1 MRPRW
6 TGSGSPVRVA
16 QLADAAVLSGQRP
29 LRPPRSPRTTSPY
42 PFVPMSRPLRILLAC
57 SCFAASAALAQP
69 PTTPVPT
76 APAATAA
83 LPSIATRTA
92 GMVRRDG
99 LFPLYWDERTGKIYL
114 EIPAM
119 DQEFIYFTS
128 LPWGVGSNDIGLDR
142 NQLGAERLVAF
153 SRSGPRVLLI
163 EKNTRFRGVLADAN
177 EARGVEE
184 SFARSAIF
192 GFTVEAQDGLRVL
205 VDATEFVVRD
215 AHDAIGA
222 LRRTQQGTFTLD
234 RTRSAVYMPH
244 TKAFPRNTE
253 IEVTLTLAG
262 TNPGRYVRDVTPNP
276 EAITIRERHS
286 LVALPEPGFHMRE
299 ADPRSAFFGIS
310 YQDYAQPLNGQFV
323 QRFASRHRL
332 EKKNPGAAR
341 SEPVKPIIYYV
352 DNTAPEPI
360 RSALVEGTRWW
371 NQAFEAAGY
380 INAFRVEVLPD
391 SIDPLDVRY
400 NVIEYAHRATR
411 GWSYGG
417 AVTDPRTGEMMKGH
431 VILGSLRARQDFLIG
446 EGLDQPYA
454 TGTEKAERVQAMV
467 LARIRQLAAHE
478 VGHTLGM
485 AHNYISSAQGRT
497 SVMDY
502 PHPMISLKTNGDVD
516 ITNAYETGIGEW
528 DKVAVTWGYGE
539 FPGDEKK
546 QLDSVL
552 VAARAKGL
560 TFLTD
565 QDARPVSSASPNTHL
580 WDNGVDAV
588 TELKRMMTVRER
600 ALTKF
605 GETAIKRGAPMA
617 TLEDVLVPV
626 YLHHRYQIEAA
637 IKVVGGVT
645 YAYTMR
651 GDGVAGPVSVP
662 AARQNTA
669 IDAIADVLSPANLAL
684 PRSLIAQL
692 PPRPFLFEPTRELFD
707 RWTGITF
714 DPLAP
719 GATIAAVTFDLLL
732 NEERAARMVSQHA
745 MDPAL
750 PGFSDLLK
758 RMELHIFASA
768 PLSAY
773 DFTLAALVQRSYV
786 DHVLTLAESAE
797 MPLVRAEARAALV
810 NMLGTTLRP
819 GVTGRGSAYTGQLAA
834 DIRAWMAGNYKPAEK
849 KVKITVPPGS
859 PIGEW

>member
-1 MRPRW
+1 MLRTSRSFAFATVVTTLVATLAGAPTRYLQAQQPAA
-6 TGSGSPVRVA
+6 PVA
-16 QLADAAVLSGQRP
+16 
-29 LRPPRSPRTTSPY
+29 
-42 PFVPMSRPLRILLAC
+42 
-57 SCFAASAALAQP
+57 AASTTASMAPGL
-69 PTTPVPT
+69 PT
-76 APAATAA
+76 
-83 LPSIATRTA
+83 IASRTA
-92 GMVRRDG
+92 GLTKRDG
-99 LFPLYWDERTGKIYL
+99 FFPLYWDERTGKLYL

-142 NQLGAERLVAF
+142 NQLGSERLVAF
-153 SRSGPRVLLI
+153 TRSGPRVLLI
-163 EKNTRFRGVLADAN
+163 EKNTRFRGVSSDAN

-192 GFTVEAQDGLRVL
+192 GFTVEAQEGGRVL

-215 AHDAIGA
+215 AHDAVGN
-222 LRRTQQGTFTLD
+222 LRRSQQGTFALD
-234 RTRSAVYMPH
+234 RNRSAVHLPH

-262 TNPGRYVRDVTPNP
+262 SNPGRYVRDVTPNP

-286 LVALPEPGFHMRE
+286 LVALPEPGFRMRA

-310 YQDYAQPLNGQFV
+310 YQDYAQPLSGQFV

-341 SEPVKPIIYYV
+341 SEAVKPIVYYV

-431 VILGSLRARQDFLIG
+431 VILGSLRARQDYLIG
-446 EGLDQPYA
+446 EGLEAPYA
-454 TGTEKAERVQAMV
+454 NGTEQADRVQQMV

-485 AHNYISSAQGRT
+485 AHNYISSAQNRT

-502 PHPMISLKTNGDVD
+502 PHPMITLKLNGDVD
-516 ITNAYETGIGEW
+516 ITTAYETGIGEW

-539 FPGDEKK
+539 FATNERQ

-552 VAARAKGL
+552 LAARARGL

-565 QDARPVSSASPNTHL
+565 QDARPVSSAHPNTHL
-580 WDNGVDAV
+580 WDNGADAV
-588 TELKRMMTVRER
+588 TELKRMMTLRSR
-600 ALTKF
+600 ALATF
-605 GETAIKRGAPMA
+605 GETVIKRGAPMA
-617 TLEDVLVPV
+617 TMEDVLVPV
-626 YLHHRYQIEAA
+626 YLHHRYQLEAA
-637 IKVVGGVT
+637 IKVVGGVN

-651 GDGVAGPVSVP
+651 GDGVAGPVAVP
-662 AARQNTA
+662 AAQQLTA

-684 PRSLIAQL
+684 PRTLLSQL
-692 PPRPFLFEPTRELFD
+692 PPRPFLIDPTRELFD

-732 NEERAARMVSQHA
+732 DQERAARLVAQHA
-745 MDPAL
+745 IDPAL
-750 PGFSDLLK
+750 PGLTTLLK
-758 RMELHIFASA
+758 RLEGRIFAA
-768 PLSAY
+768 ALRTEY
-773 DFTLAALVQRSYV
+773 DATLNALVQRAYV
-786 DHVLTLAESAE
+786 DHLLQLAESAE
-797 MPLVRAEARAALV
+797 MPLVRAESRAALV
-810 NMLGTTLRP
+810 GLLNRALRTAP
-819 GVTGRGSAYTGQLAA
+819 RGASDAGRDQLAA
-834 DIRAWMAGNYKPAEK
+834 DIRGWIAGTYKPAER
-849 KVKITVPPGS
+849 KVKLTVPPGS
-859 PIGEW
+859 PIGDM

>member
-1 MRPRW
+1 MTRH
-6 TGSGSPVRVA
+6 
-16 QLADAAVLSGQRP
+16 
-29 LRPPRSPRTTSPY
+29 LRA
-42 PFVPMSRPLRILLAC
+42 LLA
-57 SCFAASAALAQP
+57 SSLVGLSALGAQ
-69 PTTPVPT
+69 
-76 APAATAA
+76 PAATPTPAA
-83 LPSIATRTA
+83 APGLPSIATRTA
-92 GMVRRDG
+92 GLTKRDG
-99 LFPLYWDERTGKIYL
+99 LFPLYWDERTGKLYL

-142 NQLGAERLVAF
+142 NQLGRERLVTF
-153 SRSGPRVLLI
+153 TRSGPRVLLI
-163 EKNTRFRGVLADAN
+163 EKNTNFRGVTTDAN

-192 GFTVEAQDGLRVL
+192 GFTVEAQDGQRVL

-215 AHDAIGA
+215 AHDAVGN
-222 LRRTQQGTFTLD
+222 LRRSQQGTFALD
-234 RTRSAVYMPH
+234 RSRSAVYMPH

-262 TNPGRYVRDVTPNP
+262 SNPGRYVRDVTPNP
-276 EAITIRERHS
+276 EALTIRERHS
-286 LVALPEPGFHMRE
+286 LVALPEPGFKMRP

-310 YQDYAQPLNGQFV
+310 YQDYSQPLGGDFV

-341 SEPVKPIIYYV
+341 SEAVKPIVYYV

-360 RSALVEGTRWW
+360 RTALVEGTRWW

-446 EGLDQPYA
+446 EGLDGPYT
-454 TGTEKAERVQAMV
+454 TGTEKAARVEAMV

-485 AHNYISSAQGRT
+485 AHNYISSAQKNT

-502 PHPMISLKTNGDVD
+502 PHPMITLKPNGDVD

-552 VAARAKGL
+552 VAARTRGL

-565 QDARPVSSASPNTHL
+565 QDARPVSSAHPNTHL
-580 WDNGVDAV
+580 WDNGADAV

-600 ALTKF
+600 ALAKF
-605 GETAIKRGAPMA
+605 GETVIKRGAPLA
-617 TLEDVLVPV
+617 TMEDVLVPV
-626 YLHHRYQIEAA
+626 YLHHRYQLEAA

-645 YAYTMR
+645 YAYNLR

-662 AARQNTA
+662 AAQQNIA

-684 PRSLIAQL
+684 PRALIGKL
-692 PPRPFLFEPTRELFD
+692 PPRPFLIESTRELFD

-719 GATIAAVTFDLLL
+719 GATIANVTFDLLL
-732 NEERAARMVSQHA
+732 DQERSARLVAQHA
-745 MDPAL
+745 IDPTL

-758 RMELHIFASA
+758 RMESKLFGA
-768 PLSAY
+768 PAANAY
-773 DFTLAALVQRSYV
+773 DATLSALVQRSYV
-786 DHVLTLAESAE
+786 DHLLTLAESAD
-797 MPLVRAEARAALV
+797 MPLVRAEARFALV
-810 NMLGTTLRP
+810 NMLGTSLRP
-819 GVTGRGSAYTGQLAA
+819 GVTGRGNASTEQLAA
-834 DIRAWMAGNYKPAEK
+834 DIRSWMAGTYKPAEK

-859 PIGEW
+859 PIGSDDDR

>member
-1 MRPRW
+1 MPRHLRALIV
-6 TGSGSPVRVA
+6 TSLLGVS
-16 QLADAAVLSGQRP
+16 QL
-29 LRPPRSPRTTSPY
+29 
-42 PFVPMSRPLRILLAC
+42 
-57 SCFAASAALAQP
+57 LAQP
-69 PTTPVPT
+69 AVTPT
-76 APAATAA
+76 APAAGAPG
-83 LPSIATRTA
+83 LPSIAAKTA
-92 GMVRRDG
+92 GFVKKDG
-99 LFPLYWDERTGKIYL
+99 LFPLYWDERSGKLYL
-114 EIPAM
+114 EIPQM

-142 NQLGAERLVAF
+142 NQLGRERLVTF
-153 SRSGPRVLLI
+153 TRSGPRVLLI
-163 EKNTRFRGVLADAN
+163 EKNTNFRGVTADAN

-184 SFARSAIF
+184 SFARSALF
-192 GFTVEAQDGLRVL
+192 GFTVEAADGARVL
-205 VDATEFVVRD
+205 VDATDFAVRD
-215 AHDAIGA
+215 AHDAVGA
-222 LRRTQQGTFTLD
+222 LRRSQQGTFALD
-234 RTRSAVYMPH
+234 RARSAVYMPQ

-286 LVALPEPGFHMRE
+286 LVALPEPGFKMRE

-310 YQDYAQPLNGQFV
+310 YQDYAQPLGGQFV

-341 SEPVKPIIYYV
+341 SEPVKPIVYYV

-446 EGLDQPYA
+446 EGLDAPYA
-454 TGTEKAERVQAMV
+454 TGTEKADRVQQMV

-502 PHPMISLKTNGDVD
+502 PHPMITLTPNGDVD

-539 FPGDEKK
+539 FPGYAKK
-546 QLDSVL
+546 SLDSVL
-552 VAARAKGL
+552 VSARARGL

-580 WDNGVDAV
+580 WDNGADAV
-588 TELKRMMTVRER
+588 DELHRVMGVRGR
-600 ALTKF
+600 ALEKF
-605 GETAIKRGAPMA
+605 GEQVIKRGAPMA
-617 TLEDVLVPV
+617 TMEDVLVPV
-626 YLHHRYQIEAA
+626 YLHHRYQLEAA
-637 IKVVGGVT
+637 VKVVGGVT

-651 GDGVAGPVSVP
+651 GDGVSGPVSVP
-662 AARQNTA
+662 AARQEHA
-669 IDAIADVLSPANLAL
+669 IEIIADVLSPAHLAL
-684 PRSLIAQL
+684 PRSLLALL
-692 PPRPFLFEPTRELFD
+692 PPRPFLIDPSRELFD

-714 DPLAP
+714 DPLSP
-719 GATIAAVTFDLLL
+719 GATIANVTFDLLL
-732 NEERAARMVSQHA
+732 DSERAARLVAQHA
-745 MDPAL
+745 IDPSL
-750 PGFSDLLK
+750 PDLSAVLK
-758 RMELHIFASA
+758 RLEARIFVARPGS
-768 PLSAY
+768 SAY
-773 DFTLAALVQRSYV
+773 DTALVALVQRSYV
-786 DHVLTLAESAE
+786 DHVLQLAESAE
-797 MPLVRAEARAALV
+797 MPLVRAQARYTLIGLLSTALKA
-810 NMLGTTLRP
+810 P
-819 GVTGRGSAYTGQLAA
+819 ATGRGTAHAEQLAA
-834 DIRAWMAGNYKPAEK
+834 DIRAWIAGTYKPTEK

-859 PIGEW
+859 PIGDW

>member
-1 MRPRW
+1 M
-6 TGSGSPVRVA
+6 
-16 QLADAAVLSGQRP
+16 
-29 LRPPRSPRTTSPY
+29 LRH
-42 PFVPMSRPLRILLAC
+42 LRLIATAPLLALTPL
-57 SCFAASAALAQP
+57 AAQQPVASAP
-69 PTTPVPT
+69 PGAA
-76 APAATAA
+76 APQS
-83 LPSIATRTA
+83 LPSIAAKTS
-92 GMVRRDG
+92 GMVKKDG

-114 EIPAM
+114 EIPQM
-119 DQEFIYFTS
+119 EQDFIYYTS

-142 NQLGAERLVAF
+142 NQLGSERLVAF

-163 EKNTRFRGVLADAN
+163 EKNTRFRGVTPDAN

-184 SFARSAIF
+184 SFARSALF
-192 GFTVEAQDGLRVL
+192 GFTVEAQDGSRVL
-205 VDATEFVVRD
+205 VDATEFALRD
-215 AHDAIGA
+215 AHDAVGA
-222 LRRTQQGTFTLD
+222 LRRSQQGTFAID

-262 TNPGRYVRDVTPNP
+262 SNPGRYVRDVTPNP

-286 LVALPEPGFHMRE
+286 LVALPEPGYKMRE

-310 YQDYAQPLNGQFV
+310 YQDYAQPLNGQLM
-323 QRFASRHRL
+323 QRFASRHRI
-332 EKKNPGAAR
+332 EKRNPGAAK
-341 SEPVKPIIYYV
+341 SEPVKPITYYI

-371 NQAFEAAGY
+371 NQAFEAAGF
-380 INAFRVEVLPD
+380 INGFRVEVLPD

-400 NVIEYAHRATR
+400 NVVEYAHRATR

-417 AVTDPRTGEMMKGH
+417 AITDPRTGEMMKGH

-454 TGTEKAERVQAMV
+454 TGSEQGERVQAMV

-502 PHPMISLKTNGDVD
+502 PHPMVTLKPNGDID

-539 FPGDEKK
+539 FTGNEKQ

-552 VAARAKGL
+552 VAARARGL

-580 WDNGVDAV
+580 WDNGTDAV
-588 TELKRMMTVRER
+588 VELKRMMTVREK
-600 ALTKF
+600 ALAKF
-605 GETAIKRGAPMA
+605 GESAIKRGAPMA

-626 YLHHRYQIEAA
+626 YLHHRYQLEAA
-637 IKVVGGVT
+637 IKVVGGVN
-645 YAYTMR
+645 YAYTLR
-651 GDGVAGPVSVP
+651 GDGVAGPVPVS
-662 AARQNTA
+662 AAKQNIA

-692 PPRPFLFEPTRELFD
+692 PPRPFLIQSTRELFD

-719 GATIAAVTFDLLL
+719 GATIASVTFDLLL
-732 NEERAARMVSQHA
+732 DQERAARMVAQNA
-745 MDPAL
+745 IDPSL
-750 PGFSDLLK
+750 PGFADLLK
-758 RMELHIFASA
+758 KLASRLFASGTGT
-768 PLSAY
+768 AY
-773 DFTLAALVQRSYV
+773 DETLKALVQRAYV

-797 MPLVRAEARAALV
+797 MPLVRAEARHALV
-810 NMLGTTLRP
+810 TLLGTSLRP
-819 GVTGRGSAYTGQLAA
+819 GVSGRSNAAHEQLAA
-834 DIRAWMAGNYKPAEK
+834 DIRSWIAGTYKPAEK

-859 PIGEW
+859 PIGDDQ

>member
-1 MRPRW
+1 
-6 TGSGSPVRVA
+6 
-16 QLADAAVLSGQRP
+16 
-29 LRPPRSPRTTSPY
+29 
-42 PFVPMSRPLRILLAC
+42 MSRPLRILLAC
-57 SCFAASAALAQP
+57 SCFAAPAALAQP
-69 PTTPVPT
+69 ATTPVPT
-76 APAATAA
+76 APAAIAA
-83 LPSIATRTA
+83 LPGIAAKTA

-163 EKNTRFRGVLADAN
+163 EKNTRFRGVSADAN

-192 GFTVEAQDGLRVL
+192 GFTVEAQDGPRVL

-539 FPGDEKK
+539 FAGDEKK

-588 TELKRMMTVRER
+588 TELKRMLTVRER

-626 YLHHRYQIEAA
+626 YLHHRYQLEAA

-662 AARQNTA
+662 AARQNIA
-669 IDAIADVLSPANLAL
+669 IDAIAEVLSPANLAL

-692 PPRPFLFEPTRELFD
+692 PPRPFLIAPTRELFD

-732 NEERAARMVSQHA
+732 DAERAARMVAQHA

>member
-1 MRPRW
+1 MPRHLRALLV
-6 TGSGSPVRVA
+6 TSLLGGTPLLTQPVA
-16 QLADAAVLSGQRP
+16 QPAA
-29 LRPPRSPRTTSPY
+29 
-42 PFVPMSRPLRILLAC
+42 
-57 SCFAASAALAQP
+57 
-69 PTTPVPT
+69 
-76 APAATAA
+76 APAGAPGLPGIAA
-83 LPSIATRTA
+83 KTA
-92 GMVRRDG
+92 GLVKKNG
-99 LFPLYWDERTGKIYL
+99 LFPIYWDERTGKVYL
-114 EIPAM
+114 EIPQM

-142 NQLGAERLVAF
+142 NQLGRERLVMF
-153 SRSGPRVLLI
+153 TRSGPRVLLI
-163 EKNTRFRGVLADAN
+163 EKNTNFRGVTSDAI

-184 SFARSAIF
+184 SFARSALF
-192 GFTVEAQDGLRVL
+192 GFTVEAQDGTRVL
-205 VDATEFVVRD
+205 VDATDFVVRD

-222 LRRTQQGTFTLD
+222 LRRTQQGTFALD

-262 TNPGRYVRDVTPNP
+262 VNPGRYVRDVTPNP

-286 LVALPEPGFHMRE
+286 LVALPEPGFHMRA

-341 SEPVKPIIYYV
+341 SEAITPIVYYV

-371 NQAFEAAGY
+371 NQAFEAAGF

-454 TGTEKAERVQAMV
+454 SGTEKAERVQQMV

-502 PHPMISLKTNGDVD
+502 PHPLISLKPNGDVD
-516 ITNAYETGIGEW
+516 ITAAYKTGIGDW

-539 FPGDEKK
+539 FPGDEKT

-552 VAARAKGL
+552 VAARARGL

-580 WDNGVDAV
+580 WDNGADAV
-588 TELKRMMTVRER
+588 TELRRMMTVRER
-600 ALTKF
+600 ALAKF
-605 GETAIKRGAPMA
+605 GEAAIKRGAPMA

-626 YLHHRYQIEAA
+626 YLHHRYQLEAA
-637 IKVVGGVT
+637 IKVVGGVNYT
-645 YAYTMR
+645 YSMR

-662 AARQNTA
+662 AAKQNLA
-669 IDAIADVLSPANLAL
+669 IDAIADVLLPSNLAL
-684 PRSLIAQL
+684 PRSLLAQL
-692 PPRPFLFEPTRELFD
+692 PPRPFLIESTRELFD

-719 GATIAAVTFDLLL
+719 GATIANVTFDLLL
-732 NEERAARMVSQHA
+732 DEQRAARLVAQHA
-745 MDPAL
+745 IDPSL
-750 PGFSDLLK
+750 PGFADLLK
-758 RMELHIFASA
+758 RMESRIFLPIPASA
-768 PLSAY
+768 SYDATLS
-773 DFTLAALVQRSYV
+773 ALVQRSYV

-810 NMLGTTLRP
+810 NMLGTSLRS
-819 GVTGRGSAYTGQLAA
+819 GATGRGSAYTAQLSA
-834 DIRAWMAGNYKPAEK
+834 DIKAWMAGTYKPAEK

-859 PIGEW
+859 PIGDW

>member
-1 MRPRW
+1 MTRSLLRALVATTLVGLSSLHAQP
-6 TGSGSPVRVA
+6 TPVAPPSPSGSP
-16 QLADAAVLSGQRP
+16 G
-29 LRPPRSPRTTSPY
+29 
-42 PFVPMSRPLRILLAC
+42 
-57 SCFAASAALAQP
+57 
-69 PTTPVPT
+69 
-76 APAATAA
+76 

-92 GMVRRDG
+92 GLTKRDG
-99 LFPLYWDERTGKIYL
+99 LFPLYWDERTGKLYL

-142 NQLGAERLVAF
+142 HQLGRERLVTF

-163 EKNTRFRGVLADAN
+163 EKNTNFRGVTSDAN

-184 SFARSAIF
+184 SFARSALF
-192 GFTVEAQDGLRVL
+192 GFTVEAQDGARVL
-205 VDATEFVVRD
+205 VDATEFAVRD
-215 AHDAIGA
+215 AHDAAGA
-222 LRRTQQGTFTLD
+222 LRRSQQGTYTLD
-234 RTRSAVYMPH
+234 RGRSAIYMPR

-262 TNPGRYVRDVTPNP
+262 SNPGRYVRDVTPNP

-286 LVALPEPGFHMRE
+286 LVALPEPGFRMRA

-310 YQDYAQPLNGQFV
+310 YQDYSQPLGGDFV
-323 QRFASRHRL
+323 QRFAARHRL

-341 SEPVKPIIYYV
+341 SEPVKPIVYYV

-360 RSALVEGTRWW
+360 RSALVEGARWW

-380 INAFRVEVLPD
+380 INGFRVEVLPD

-431 VILGSLRARQDFLIG
+431 VILGSLRARQDFLLG
-446 EGLDQPYA
+446 EGLDAPYT
-454 TGTEKAERVQAMV
+454 TGTEKAARVEAMV
-467 LARIRQLAAHE
+467 LARIRQLSAHE

-485 AHNYISSAQGRT
+485 AHNYIASAEKNS

-502 PHPMISLKTNGDVD
+502 PHPMISLKSNGDVD
-516 ITNAYETGIGEW
+516 ITGAYDVNIGAW

-552 VAARAKGL
+552 VAARARGL

-565 QDARPVSSASPNTHL
+565 QDARPVSSAHPNTHL
-580 WDNGVDAV
+580 WDNGADAV
-588 TELKRMMTVRER
+588 TELNRMMTVRAR
-600 ALTKF
+600 ALAKF
-605 GETAIKRGAPMA
+605 GETVLKRGAPLA
-617 TLEDVLVPV
+617 TMEDILVPV
-626 YLHHRYQIEAA
+626 YLHHRYQLEAA

-645 YAYTMR
+645 YNYNLR
-651 GDGVAGPVSVP
+651 GDGLSGPVAVP
-662 AARQNTA
+662 AARQLVA
-669 IDAIADVLSPANLAL
+669 IDAIADVLSPSNLTL
-684 PRSLIAQL
+684 PRTLLAQL
-692 PPRPFLFEPTRELFD
+692 PPRPFLIEPTRELFD

-719 GATIAAVTFDLLL
+719 GATIANVTFSLLL
-732 NEERAARMVSQHA
+732 DPERAARMVAQRA
-745 MDPAL
+745 IDPAL
-750 PGFSDLLK
+750 PGLSDLLK
-758 RMELHIFASA
+758 RLETKVFAGASA
-768 PLSAY
+768 NAY
-773 DFTLAALVQRSYV
+773 DAALQQLVQRSYV
-786 DHVLTLAESAE
+786 DQVMQLAESAE
-797 MPLVRAEARAALV
+797 MPLVRAEARYALV
-810 NMLGTTLRP
+810 SLLSGALRP
-819 GVTGRGSAYTGQLAA
+819 GASGRGSANTEQLAA
-834 DIRAWMAGNYKPAEK
+834 DIRGWIAGTYKPAERR
-849 KVKITVPPGS
+849 VKLMVPPGS
-859 PIGEW
+859 PIGDR

>member
-1 MRPRW
+1 MLRYLRLLVATPLLALATLAAQQP
-6 TGSGSPVRVA
+6 TGS
-16 QLADAAVLSGQRP
+16 
-29 LRPPRSPRTTSPY
+29 TSP
-42 PFVPMSRPLRILLAC
+42 
-57 SCFAASAALAQP
+57 AASPATGLPGIAAK
-69 PTTPVPT
+69 
-76 APAATAA
+76 
-83 LPSIATRTA
+83 TA
-92 GMVRRDG
+92 GMVKKDG
-99 LFPLYWDERTGKIYL
+99 LFPLYWDERTGRIYL
-114 EIPAM
+114 EIPQM
-119 DQEFIYFTS
+119 EQDFIYYTS

-142 NQLGAERLVAF
+142 NQLGSERLVAF

-163 EKNTRFRGVLADAN
+163 EKNTRFRGVTADAN

-184 SFARSAIF
+184 SFARSALF
-192 GFTVEAQDGLRVL
+192 GFTVEAQDGQRVL
-205 VDATEFVVRD
+205 VDATEFALRD
-215 AHDAIGA
+215 AHDAVGA
-222 LRRTQQGTFTLD
+222 LRRSQQGTFAID
-234 RTRSAVYMPH
+234 RTRSAVYLPH

-262 TNPGRYVRDVTPNP
+262 SNPGRYVRDVTPNP

-286 LVALPEPGFHMRE
+286 LVALPEPGFRMRA

-310 YQDYAQPLNGQFV
+310 YQDYAQPLNGQLV
-323 QRFASRHRL
+323 QRFASRHRI
-332 EKKNPGAAR
+332 EKKNPGAAK
-341 SEPVKPIIYYV
+341 SEPVKPITYYI

-380 INAFRVEVLPD
+380 INGFRVEVLPD

-400 NVIEYAHRATR
+400 NVVEYAHRATR

-417 AVTDPRTGEMMKGH
+417 AITDPRTGEMMKGH

-446 EGLDQPYA
+446 EGLDQPYT
-454 TGTEKAERVQAMV
+454 TGNEKAERVQAMV

-502 PHPMISLKTNGDVD
+502 PHPMITLKPNGDVD

-539 FPGDEKK
+539 FTGNERQ

-552 VAARAKGL
+552 VAARARGL

-580 WDNGVDAV
+580 WDNGTDAV
-588 TELKRMMTVRER
+588 TELKRMMTVREK
-600 ALTKF
+600 ALVKF
-605 GETAIKRGAPMA
+605 GESVIRRGAPMA

-626 YLHHRYQIEAA
+626 YLHHRYQLEAA
-637 IKVVGGVT
+637 IKVVGGVN

-651 GDGVAGPVSVP
+651 GDGLAGPVAV
-662 AARQNTA
+662 AAGKQNIA
-669 IDAIADVLSPANLAL
+669 IDAIADVLSPASLAI
-684 PRSLIAQL
+684 PRALIAQL
-692 PPRPFLFEPTRELFD
+692 PPRPFLIESTRELFD

-719 GATIAAVTFDLLL
+719 GATIATVTFDLLL
-732 NEERAARMVSQHA
+732 DQERAARMVAQHA
-745 MDPAL
+745 IDPSL
-750 PGFSDLLK
+750 PGFADLLTK
-758 RMELHIFASA
+758 LETRIFASPA
-768 PLSAY
+768 GTAY
-773 DFTLAALVQRSYV
+773 DETLRALVQRAYV
-786 DHVLTLAESAE
+786 DHVLTLAESAG
-797 MPLVRAEARAALV
+797 MPLVRAEARHALV
-810 NMLGTTLRP
+810 SLLGTSLRATA
-819 GVTGRGSAYTGQLAA
+819 GGRANAAHEQLAA
-834 DIRAWMAGNYKPAEK
+834 DIRSWMAGTYKPAEK

-859 PIGEW
+859 PIGDDQ

>member
-1 MRPRW
+1 MPRLLRALL
-6 TGSGSPVRVA
+6 TAS
-16 QLADAAVLSGQRP
+16 LA
-29 LRPPRSPRTTSPY
+29 T
-42 PFVPMSRPLRILLAC
+42 
-57 SCFAASAALAQP
+57 
-69 PTTPVPT
+69 
-76 APAATAA
+76 ATAA
-83 LPSIATRTA
+83 FGQPASTPAPTPAAAPGLPAIAAKTA
-92 GMVRRDG
+92 GMSKRDG
-99 LFPLYWDERTGKIYL
+99 LFPIYWDERTGKLYL
-114 EIPAM
+114 EIPAI

-142 NQLGAERLVAF
+142 NQLGAERLVTF

-163 EKNTRFRGVLADAN
+163 EKNTSFRGVSADAN

-192 GFTVEAQDGLRVL
+192 GFTVEAQDGARVL
-205 VDATEFVVRD
+205 VDATDFVLRD

-253 IEVTLTLAG
+253 IEVTLTLAS
-262 TNPGRYVRDVTPNP
+262 TNPGRFVRDVTPNA
-276 EAITIRERHS
+276 EAVTIRERHS
-286 LVALPEPGFHMRE
+286 LVALPEPGFHMR
-299 ADPRSAFFGIS
+299 ASDPRSAFFGIS

-323 QRFASRHRL
+323 QRFAARHRL

-360 RSALVEGTRWW
+360 RGALVEGARWW

-454 TGTEKAERVQAMV
+454 AGNESAERVQQMV
-467 LARIRQLAAHE
+467 LARIRQLSAHE

-485 AHNYISSAQGRT
+485 AHNYISSAQNRT

-502 PHPMISLKTNGDVD
+502 PHPMISLKPNGDID
-516 ITNAYETGIGEW
+516 ITSAYETGIGEW
-528 DKVAVTWGYGE
+528 DKVSVTWGYGE
-539 FPGDEKK
+539 FPGDERK

-552 VAARAKGL
+552 VAARARGL

-580 WDNGVDAV
+580 WDNGADAV
-588 TELKRMMTVRER
+588 VELKRMMMVRER
-600 ALTKF
+600 ALSRF
-605 GETAIKRGAPMA
+605 GEAAIKRGAPMA

-626 YLHHRYQIEAA
+626 YLHHRYQLEAA
-637 IKVVGGVT
+637 IKIVGGVT
-645 YAYTMR
+645 YAYNMR
-651 GDGVAGPVSVP
+651 GDGVAGPVAVP
-662 AARQNTA
+662 AARQNGA

-692 PPRPFLFEPTRELFD
+692 PPRPFLIQSTRELFD

-719 GATIAAVTFDLLL
+719 GATIANVTFDLLL
-732 NEERAARMVSQHA
+732 DEERAARMVAQHA
-745 MDPAL
+745 VDPVL
-750 PGFSDLLK
+750 PGFADLLK
-758 RMELHIFASA
+758 KIESRIFSTTSASA
-768 PLSAY
+768 FDQTLSA
-773 DFTLAALVQRSYV
+773 LVHRAYV
-786 DHVLTLAESAE
+786 DHLLTLAESAD
-797 MPLVRAEARAALV
+797 MPLVRAEARYALV
-810 NMLGTTLRP
+810 SMLGTSLRP
-819 GVTGRGSAYTGQLAA
+819 GVSGRGNASTEQLAA
-834 DIRAWMAGNYKPAEK
+834 DIRGWMAGTYKPAEK
-849 KVKITVPPGS
+849 KMKLTVPPGS
-859 PIGEW
+859 PIGDQ

>member
-1 MRPRW
+1 MP
-6 TGSGSPVRVA
+6 
-16 QLADAAVLSGQRP
+16 RP
-29 LRPPRSPRTTSPY
+29 LRT
-42 PFVPMSRPLRILLAC
+42 LLAG
-57 SCFAASAALAQP
+57 SFFAAATALAQT
-69 PTTPVPT
+69 TTPPAT
-76 APAATAA
+76 PAPAAAPG
-83 LPSIATRTA
+83 LPSIAAKTA
-92 GMVRRDG
+92 GLVRRDG
-99 LFPLYWDERTGKIYL
+99 LFPVYWDERTGKLYL

-163 EKNTRFRGVLADAN
+163 EKNTRFRGVSTDTN

-192 GFTVEAQDGLRVL
+192 GFTVEAQDGPRVL

-234 RTRSAVYMPH
+234 RTRSAVFMPH

-262 TNPGRYVRDVTPNP
+262 TNPGRYVRDVTPNA
-276 EAITIRERHS
+276 EAVTIRERHS

-332 EKKNPGAAR
+332 EKRNPGAAR

-446 EGLDQPYA
+446 EGLDQPYI
-454 TGTEKAERVQAMV
+454 TGAEKAERVQAMV
-467 LARIRQLAAHE
+467 LSRIRQLAAHE

-502 PHPMISLKTNGDVD
+502 PHPMISLKPNGDVD
-516 ITNAYETGIGEW
+516 ITTAYETGIGEW
-528 DKVAVTWGYGE
+528 DKVAVSWGYGE

-588 TELKRMMTVRER
+588 AELKRMMTVRER

-626 YLHHRYQIEAA
+626 YLHHRYQLEAA

-662 AARQNTA
+662 AARQLIA

-684 PRSLIAQL
+684 PRSLVAQL
-692 PPRPFLFEPTRELFD
+692 PPRPFLIASTRELFD

-732 NEERAARMVSQHA
+732 DEERAARMVAQHA
-745 MDPAL
+745 MDPTL
-750 PGFSDLLK
+750 PGFADLLK
-758 RMELHIFASA
+758 RTESHIFAAA
-768 PLSAY
+768 PQSAY
-773 DFTLAALVQRSYV
+773 DYTLAALVQRSYV
-786 DHVLTLAESAE
+786 DHVLTLAESAG
-797 MPLVRAEARAALV
+797 MPLVRAEARSALV
-810 NMLGTTLRP
+810 NMLGTSLRP
-819 GVTGRGSAYTGQLAA
+819 GVTGRGSAYAEQLAA

-849 KVKITVPPGS
+849 RVKITVPPGS

>member
-1 MRPRW
+1 MPRLLRALL
-6 TGSGSPVRVA
+6 TAS
-16 QLADAAVLSGQRP
+16 LA
-29 LRPPRSPRTTSPY
+29 T
-42 PFVPMSRPLRILLAC
+42 
-57 SCFAASAALAQP
+57 
-69 PTTPVPT
+69 
-76 APAATAA
+76 ATAA
-83 LPSIATRTA
+83 FGQPASTPAPTPAAAPGLPSIAAKTA
-92 GMVRRDG
+92 GMSKRDG
-99 LFPLYWDERTGKIYL
+99 LFPIYWDERTGKLYL
-114 EIPAM
+114 EIPAI

-142 NQLGAERLVAF
+142 NQLGAERLVTF

-163 EKNTRFRGVLADAN
+163 EKNTNFRGVSADAN

-192 GFTVEAQDGLRVL
+192 GFTVEAQDGARVL
-205 VDATEFVVRD
+205 VDATDFVLRD

-253 IEVTLTLAG
+253 IEVTLTLAS
-262 TNPGRYVRDVTPNP
+262 TNPGRFVRDVTPNA
-276 EAITIRERHS
+276 EAVTIRERHS
-286 LVALPEPGFHMRE
+286 LVALPEPGFRMR
-299 ADPRSAFFGIS
+299 ASDPRSAFFGIS

-323 QRFASRHRL
+323 QRFAARHRL

-360 RSALVEGTRWW
+360 RGALVEGARWW

-446 EGLDQPYA
+446 EGLDQPYTA
-454 TGTEKAERVQAMV
+454 GNESAERVQQMV
-467 LARIRQLAAHE
+467 LSRIRQLSAHE

-485 AHNYISSAQGRT
+485 AHNYISSAQNRT

-502 PHPMISLKTNGDVD
+502 PHPMISLKPNGDID
-516 ITNAYETGIGEW
+516 ITSAYETGIGEW
-528 DKVAVTWGYGE
+528 DKVSVTWGYGE
-539 FPGDEKK
+539 FPGDERK

-552 VAARAKGL
+552 VAARARGL

-580 WDNGVDAV
+580 WDNGADAV
-588 TELKRMMTVRER
+588 VELKRMMTVRER
-600 ALTKF
+600 ALSRF
-605 GETAIKRGAPMA
+605 GEAAIKRGAPMA

-626 YLHHRYQIEAA
+626 YLHHRYQLEAA
-637 IKVVGGVT
+637 IKIVGGVT
-645 YAYTMR
+645 YAYNMR
-651 GDGVAGPVSVP
+651 GDGVAGPVAVP
-662 AARQNTA
+662 AARQNGA

-692 PPRPFLFEPTRELFD
+692 PPRPFLIQSTRELFD

-719 GATIAAVTFDLLL
+719 GATIANVTFDLLL
-732 NEERAARMVSQHA
+732 DEERAARMVAQHA
-745 MDPAL
+745 VDPVL
-750 PGFSDLLK
+750 PGFADLLK
-758 RMELHIFASA
+758 KIESRIFSTTSASA
-768 PLSAY
+768 FDQTLSA
-773 DFTLAALVQRSYV
+773 LVHRAYV
-786 DHVLTLAESAE
+786 DHLLTLAESAD
-797 MPLVRAEARAALV
+797 MPLVRAEARYALV
-810 NMLGTTLRP
+810 SMLGTSLRP
-819 GVTGRGSAYTGQLAA
+819 GVSGRGNASTEQLAA
-834 DIRAWMAGNYKPAEK
+834 DIRGWMAGTYKPAEK
-849 KVKITVPPGS
+849 KLKLTVPPGS
-859 PIGEW
+859 PIGDQ